1 MGGKDR
7 WIPEFEATLIY
18 RLNSR
23 TAQTTQRNPA
33 FKKKEKRREKK
44 GRKSFCI
51 NVPKT
56 DCFFSAIKG
65 FRSSVLRL

>member
-33 FKKKEKRREKK
+33 FKKKRKEKRKERKEKFLHK
-44 GRKSFCI
+44 CS
-51 NVPKT
+51 
-56 DCFFSAIKG
+56 
-65 FRSSVLRL
+65 